1 MFGLSEGTMLLY
13 VGIGGMGLTFI
24 IGVIT
29 SITLGGS
36 RKKLKNKLDEEYG
49 RKA

>member
-1 MFGLSEGTMLLY
+1 MLGLTTGTLLLY

-24 IGVIT
+24 IGIIT
-29 SITLGGS
+29 SIVLGGN